1 MENNPG
7 AEYLLLFMIDKVEE
21 ENLHIE
27 YCPMDQMWG
36 YFMKKTTQGKMFRNF
51 MNYILGLKE

>member
-1 MENNPG
+1 
-7 AEYLLLFMIDKVEE
+7 MIDKVEE

-27 YCPMDQMWG
+27 YCPMDYMWG